1 MNEFKNVKD
10 VVQPL
15 KWYSELPRKQY
26 KKYIKI
32 GVYQNWFEVYKLP
45 HDVYAIY
52 ESGHFQEV
60 ISFLILGKE
69 KAMLLDTGLG
79 IGDIKSVV
87 EDLTDLPIIVVN
99 SHCHFDHI
107 GDNHKFDNIYIYNDK
122 GAIFRA
128 KNGLKNS
135 EVAENLVGDSTF
147 IPYPL
152 EFNPDNYCI
161 KPANNITVI
170 EDGYKFNLGD
180 RELLVI
186 HTPGHSPDSIM
197 LLDKKNSIL
206 FTGDTFYP
214 ATLYAHLESSDN
226 VNSVFD
232 TYLQTMEVLSNTIE
246 VKSLYCSHNYPIVK
260 GSKLKEVAK
269 AFIDIKDGGLKF
281 IEDGK
286 GLKKYSFDEFCIVTK

>member
-1 MNEFKNVKD
+1 MSESKNVID

-26 KKYIKI
+26 KDYTKV

-45 HDVYAIY
+45 NDVYAIY

-87 EDLTDLPIIVVN
+87 EDLTELPVIVVN

-107 GDNHKFDNIYIYNDK
+107 GDNYRFDNIYIYNDK
-122 GAIFRA
+122 KAISRA
-128 KNGLKNS
+128 KKGLENS
-135 EVAENLVGDSTF
+135 EVAENLVGDSTY
-147 IPYPL
+147 IPYPHG
-152 EFNPDNYCI
+152 FNSDNYHI
-161 KPANNITVI
+161 KPANKVTVI
-170 EDGYKFNLGD
+170 EDGYIFNLGD

-232 TYLQTMEVLSNTIE
+232 TYLQTMEELSSTIE
-246 VKSLYCSHNYPIVK
+246 VKNLYCSHNYPIVK
-260 GSKLKEVAK
+260 GSKLKEAAK
-269 AFIDIKDGGLKF
+269 AFKSIKAGGLKF
-281 IEDGK
+281 VEDSK
-286 GLKKYSFDEFCIVTK
+286 GLKKYSFEEFCIVTK